1 MLTLTEGEIYLQ
13 AIGEYLKE
21 RAVNL
26 KEGNDGK
33 SKPRSV
39 NKNRRE
45 KGKSKRNENS
55 KEAQLKLESI
65 SGGNH
70 DYGDVFGDVERAI
83 LKHLIT
89 KGNASS
95 SFRMNLNQTMCII
108 RKSIDPFAL
117 RLEILRA
124 NLKDETLSLTST
136 QGRNLT

>member
-21 RAVNL
+21 RVVNL
-26 KEGNDGK
+26 KESNDGK

-45 KGKSKRNENS
+45 KGKSKRNENN

-83 LKHLIT
+83 LKHLT